1 MNGTVGGGGD
11 ETGLSVREREML
23 DFESQWWRDE
33 GAKGEEIRRRFGVHP
48 VRYYQQLNALISRPE
63 ALDVAPVV
71 VRTLL
76 RRCER

>member
-1 MNGTVGGGGD
+1 MEEQSADTGVGISQRD
-11 ETGLSVREREML
+11 REML
-23 DFESQWWRDE
+23 DFESLWWRDE
-33 GAKGEEIRRRFGVHP
+33 GAKGEEIRRRFGVTP

-76 RRCER
+76 RRRGD

>member
-1 MNGTVGGGGD
+1 
-11 ETGLSVREREML
+11 ML
-23 DFESQWWRDE
+23 DFESLWWRDE
-33 GAKGEEIRRRFGVHP
+33 GAKGEEIRRRFGVTP

-76 RRCER
+76 RRRGD

>member
-1 MNGTVGGGGD
+1 MEEQSADTGVGV
-11 ETGLSVREREML
+11 SQREREML
-23 DFESQWWRDE
+23 DFESLWWRDE
-33 GAKGEEIRRRFGVHP
+33 GAKGEEIRRRFGVTP

-76 RRCER
+76 RRRGD